1 MSNNTHIDAEQTS
14 LVAATAETDQANMRL
29 AVKLL
34 MLVAVI
40 FLVTL
45 WKFRPV

>member
-1 MSNNTHIDAEQTS
+1 MSTETKNTQNQNA
-14 LVAATAETDQANMRL
+14 RL
-29 AVKLL
+29 ALKLVV
-34 MLVAVI
+34 LVVGI

>member
-1 MSNNTHIDAEQTS
+1 MSNTMHMDSEHS
-14 LVAATAETDQANMRL
+14 VPATPSVEADQANARL
-29 AVKLL
+29 AVKLV

-45 WKFRPV
+45 WKFRPI

>member
-14 LVAATAETDQANMRL
+14 PVAAAAETDQANARL
-29 AVKLL
+29 AVKLV

>member
-1 MSNNTHIDAEQTS
+1 MSHETSNTQNQNA
-14 LVAATAETDQANMRL
+14 RL
-29 AVKLL
+29 AFKLVV
-34 MLVAVI
+34 LVVGI

>member
-1 MSNNTHIDAEQTS
+1 MSNTMQLDSEQS
-14 LVAATAETDQANMRL
+14 APATPSVEADQANMRL
-29 AVKLL
+29 AVKLV

-40 FLVTL
+40 FLITL

>member
-1 MSNNTHIDAEQTS
+1 MQLDSEQSEPATS
-14 LVAATAETDQANMRL
+14 SVEADQANTRL
-29 AVKLL
+29 AVKLV

-40 FLVTL
+40 FLITL